1 MFNFNFYLMPVW
13 FTNASLFFCVIT
25 LYFFMLIFALSMQG
39 QKPQSMFDRLMAEHH
54 VSGQSLG
61 KQHELPA
68 NELLSLFYD
77 SIWENNLQPK
87 REVEMLAVKI
97 HRDKLFGLSPDG
109 RLSSFD
115 IHSSKV
121 CWSIPTDIELYL
133 DFSFKSSESNCSYFV
148 DSSRVFIHTEE
159 TKPVVS
165 KYNLIHYV
173 LDVLMLYFLP

>member
-1 MFNFNFYLMPVW
+1 
-13 FTNASLFFCVIT
+13 
-25 LYFFMLIFALSMQG
+25 MLIFALSKQG

-68 NELLSLFYD
+68 NELLSIFYD

-115 IHSSKV
+115 IRSSKV

-173 LDVLMLYFLP
+173 LDVLMLYFLPQKNSG